1 MLITYGGF
9 VIARVELLE
18 VELAFGSFGRPQ
30 AEIVRGCSLIA
41 WDWDIVR
48 DCIDNF
54 AALPD
59 CNILAIFIPVISSVK
74 LCHLDQTSILV
85 SGDMTIELD
94 VHSDIVPGKFPWVEV
109 QPIVWYLYLVSVDD
123 FLLEDAISITQ
134 TISPGGIIQ
143 RSHAVK
149 KTRSQPA
156 ESAVAESGVMF
167 LGYDILDSES
177 KIFKPSYISRSMVFL
192 ELVEGD
198 MHTSGHV
205 LQANIEYGIVQGSS
219 HQKLQR

>member
-1 MLITYGGF
+1 MIAYGGF
-9 VIARVELLE
+9 VFARVELLE

-59 CNILAIFIPVISSVK
+59 CNILAVFIPVKSSVK
-74 LCHLDQTSILV
+74 LCCVGQTSILV
-85 SGDMTIELD
+85 SGNMAIELN
-94 VHSDIVPGKFPWVEV
+94 VYSDIVPRKFPRVKV
-109 QPIVWYLYLVSVDD
+109 QPIVWYLYLISVDD

-134 TISPGGIIQ
+134 TIAPGGIVQ
-143 RSHAVK
+143 RSHTVK

-156 ESAVAESGVMF
+156 ESAVTESSVMF
-167 LGYDILDSES
+167 LRYNILDSES
-177 KIFKPSYISRSMVFL
+177 EVFKPSYMSRSIGVL
-192 ELVEGD
+192 EPTESD
-198 MHTSGHV
+198 MHTSSHV
-205 LQANIEYGIVQGSS
+205 LQANVEHGIIQSSS